1 MVKKICNIL
10 STIIIVLLACVA
22 ALLIV
27 PKILGMQ
34 AMAVL
39 TGSMEPNIHVG
50 AIVFVKQTPWEE
62 LTVGDVV
69 TYNLNGG
76 TYVTHRVV
84 AKDEAAQ
91 TVTTQGDANESAD
104 SLPVAYNNVLG
115 RMAFQVPGLGYISI
129 YAKTPLG
136 IAGISAVMLVV
147 ILLIF
152 LPDVLTNSKKE
163 STAAEGTEEQK
174 QISEKK

>member
-10 STIIIVLLACVA
+10 STIIIILLACIA

-27 PKILGMQ
+27 PKIIGMQ

-39 TGSMEPNIHVG
+39 TGSMEPKIPVG
-50 AIVFVKQTPWEE
+50 AIVFVKEVSWDE
-62 LTVGDVV
+62 LKVGDVV

-76 TYVTHRVV
+76 MYVTHRII
-84 AKDEAAQ
+84 AKDEDTQ
-91 TVTTQGDANESAD
+91 GITTQGDANETAD
-104 SLPVAYNNVLG
+104 SLPVPYTNILG
-115 RMAFQVPGLGYISI
+115 RMAFEVPQLGYISI

-136 IAGISAVMLVV
+136 IAGISAVVLVV

-152 LPDVLTNSKKE
+152 LPDVLSGQKKE
-163 STAAEGTEEQK
+163 KKGLEEEQ
-174 QISEKK
+174 QDVKK